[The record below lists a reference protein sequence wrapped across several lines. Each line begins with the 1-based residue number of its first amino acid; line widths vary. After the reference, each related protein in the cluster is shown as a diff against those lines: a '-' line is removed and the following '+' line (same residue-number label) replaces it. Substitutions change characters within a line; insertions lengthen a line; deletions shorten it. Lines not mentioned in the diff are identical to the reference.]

1 MKKTPIFL
9 PAGVLSPTSPQASY
23 GPSTPPKMKT
33 MARLPKNFP
42 FYDWVPKPLGII
54 FLIFLFIP
62 ILTIGGVYS
71 VNSGEMVS
79 GLGIQ
84 TEHIQFVG
92 FVTSVGMAAFS
103 PFFYDLVRVR
113 NEKMMCIVGFSL
125 MYMLSYVCAK
135 TDSIFVLALC
145 SLIMGFM
152 RNVLMMCNLFTLIK
166 YGFGIEA
173 SRNITPG
180 NEPKDEAGWDQL
192 DKEKTASMPTIYLFF
207 MILGQLGTWLTAWLA
222 SEYEWHYVYY
232 FMMAT
237 MLASILII
245 FVTMPFQ
252 KYRTRRFPITFS
264 KFGNV
269 VIFSVMMCSFIYV
282 MVYGKTYDWFD
293 NESIRLATGICV
305 VFTLLFLSMEA
316 SRRSPYFLLDAFKL
330 RSIQY
335 GIALFM
341 MLMIL
346 NSSAMFVN
354 VFTGVGMKIDN
365 WQNAM
370 LGNWVLVGYFVG
382 CVIGVMAGTRGLHLK
397 YLFALGFILI
407 GAASLFMYFEVQ
419 NDGLYERLKW
429 PVIIRATGMM
439 LLYTLTAVHANQR
452 MPFKFMSTWVCIML
466 SVRMVIAPGIGSALY
481 SNVLQYRQQYYVT
494 RFAHEFDRT
503 EASTAATY
511 DRTVRG
517 MMAQGKN
524 PAEAENMAAMSLK
537 GKVQIQATITAVKDM
552 AGWTVYGCIGA
563 AAITLLVPWKKRK
576 LKPEE
581 TATAV
586 PVEQTT

>member
-1 MKKTPIFL
+1 MP
-9 PAGVLSPTSPQASY
+9 
-23 GPSTPPKMKT
+23 
-33 MARLPKNFP
+33 RLPKNYP

-54 FLIFLFIP
+54 FLILLFIP

-71 VNSGEMVS
+71 ANSGEMTS

-84 TEHIQFVG
+84 SEHIQFVG

-113 NEKMMCIVGFSL
+113 NEKMMCMVGFSI
-125 MYMLSYVCAK
+125 MYVLSYVCAK
-135 TDSIFVLALC
+135 TDSIFILALC
-145 SLIMGFM
+145 SLIMGFL

-173 SRNITPG
+173 SKNITPG

-222 SEYEWHYVYY
+222 YEYEWQYVYY

-245 FVTMPFQ
+245 FVTMPFERYQQ
-252 KYRTRRFPITFS
+252 KRFPITFS

-269 VIFSVMMCSFIYV
+269 VIFSIMMCSFIYI
-282 MVYGKTYDWFD
+282 MVYGKTYDWFAH
-293 NESIRLATGICV
+293 ESIRIATAVCV
-305 VFTLLFLSMEA
+305 VFTALFVYMEA
-316 SRRSPYFLLDAFKL
+316 SRKSPYFLLDAFKV

-335 GIALFM
+335 GIVLFLL
-341 MLMIL
+341 LMIL

-365 WQNAM
+365 WQNAV

-382 CVIGVMAGTRGLHLK
+382 CMIAVMAGGRGLHLK
-397 YLFALGFILI
+397 YLFALGFLLI
-407 GAASLFMYFEVQ
+407 GAAALFMYFEVQ
-419 NDGLYERLKW
+419 TEGMYERMKW

-452 MPFKFMSTWVCIML
+452 MPFRLMSTWVCIML

-481 SNVLQYRQQYYVT
+481 SNVLQQRQQTYVA
-494 RFAHEFDRT
+494 RFAQDFDRT
-503 EASTAATY
+503 EAETARTY
-511 DRTVRG
+511 DRTVMG
-517 MMAQGKN
+517 MKMQGKSD
-524 PAEAENMAAMSLK
+524 AEAQHMAALSLK
-537 GKVQIQATITAVKDM
+537 GKVQVQATLTAVKEM
-552 AGWTVYGCIGA
+552 AGWTVYGCLA
-563 AAITLLVPWKKRK
+563 AAVLTLLVPWRKRQM
-576 LKPEE
+576 KPEE
-581 TATAV
+581 ATA
-586 PVEQTT
+586 EG